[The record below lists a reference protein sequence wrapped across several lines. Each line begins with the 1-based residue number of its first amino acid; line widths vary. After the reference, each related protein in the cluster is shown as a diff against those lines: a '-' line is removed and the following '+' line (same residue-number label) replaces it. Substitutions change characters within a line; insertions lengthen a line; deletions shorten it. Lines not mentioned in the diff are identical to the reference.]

1 MALKFSQEDAHA
13 RVGVLFHVPDSQLL
27 IAVSVKFI
35 LQYGAPKCPDTGV
48 TMEYEGT
55 YVIQ

>member
-1 MALKFSQEDAHA
+1 MALKFHEEDAHA
-13 RVGVLFHVPDSQLL
+13 RVGVLFHIPDSKLL
-27 IAVSVKFI
+27 IAVSVKFV
-35 LQYGAPKCPDTGV
+35 LKYGAPKCPTTGV